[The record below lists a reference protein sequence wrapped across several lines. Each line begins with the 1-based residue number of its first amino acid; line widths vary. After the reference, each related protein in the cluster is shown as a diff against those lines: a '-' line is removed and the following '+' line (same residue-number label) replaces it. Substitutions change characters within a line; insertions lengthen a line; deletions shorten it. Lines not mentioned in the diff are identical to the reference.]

1 MRAGRRRRRP
11 GSRRRGHRMSR
22 VNQSAARR
30 GGQWTPSGTV
40 RRSPLRVS
48 AARRCA
54 CPPLAAARVRRSPL
68 RVSAARRCACLPL
81 ATVRVRRSPL
91 RVSAARRCACPP
103 LAAAPGSSPVPGRE
117 AAVGTKRPIY
127 SGATPDNRKK
137 VLIMD
142 PFSVAQRR
150 PPWLRARSGAA
161 RRRSPRPAMLR
172 GRPRTRRLGRRRWM
186 RRLGRGILNTGSHAR
201 PDMVGL
207 MK

>member
-1 MRAGRRRRRP
+1 MGCQELI
-11 GSRRRGHRMSR
+11 S
-22 VNQSAARR
+22 
-30 GGQWTPSGTV
+30 
-40 RRSPLRVS
+40 
-48 AARRCA
+48 
-54 CPPLAAARVRRSPL
+54 PPLAAADSGPQAAL
-68 RVSAARRCACLPL
+68 SAARRCACLPL
-81 ATVRVRRSPL
+81 AAARVHRSLL

-161 RRRSPRPAMLR
+161 RRRIPRPAMLR